1 MKKMFKKTLSLF
13 LALLMLMSVLP
24 LNGIKLLNFGIKA
37 HAAEKDTVAEGS
49 CGADGSDIRWTLDK
63 GGRLVVSGT
72 GAMADYSYDELPQAP
87 EEPATEPTDEPTTE
101 AEEPTAEELTASDGL
116 TTAEEETASDKFV
129 ETTDAQEE
137 TTAAPEDSTEEATA
151 VPEAEETAAVSDDSV
166 GEKTNV
172 NAFAAKLRQRVQTAA
187 NGAESKNVNDGDAL
201 LTDEG
206 ATTETEPVKAPWFD
220 YAFQITEI
228 VIEEGVTHVGNYAFS
243 YYPNVTRVT
252 LPQGLKS
259 VGDAA
264 FVYVVKPEALV
275 LPDGLETIGEGAFI
289 GWSNVKELNLPKS
302 VKTINTD
309 AFTGWAR
316 IEKFTFPDSSVTLNG
331 SPFALMTGV
340 KELVIPADAAESEA
354 LTGLVSEAFA
364 LQKITNYSDTV
375 AVSDSLEVFT
385 SYKNAQILS
394 VYYQCY
400 FDSIPKYLYDKKF
413 SMNDIIRDLIDK
425 SETEFGYSYAEA
437 NALVNGSVSI
447 GKGTPS
453 YLTVYCN
460 ENSAEH
466 EACRANGSKHYI
478 TGSDSPCVCNKFGT
492 LGGNLIWTVNTET
505 KTLTFSGSGAIDG
518 YNVLPAYC
526 SFAEDIKYVE
536 FAEDST
542 VTSAG
547 AYAFAGLYNLTS
559 LTLPEGMTSIGDKCF
574 YDSGINELHLPS
586 TLTVSVDDCNS
597 DAFTMGAA
605 WDSEGLRKITA
616 ADGNPVLK
624 VIDGGLYYT
633 NGDNVILLK
642 MPEYCYSGKYPS
654 EITGVNKNAFESYRG
669 TSTVVLPDVES
680 FAAGSVISCSP
691 SVQTVAIGSKTKDG
705 IFKYASK
712 DESIIYACDDFKR
725 FYVSSDNPY
734 YTAVDGVLC
743 DKEMTKIIRC
753 PAAKTSFAIPASVT
767 EIGRTAFSGTMTEN
781 ISLPKNVAVIGED
794 AFDSDEIKTIT
805 VFNKDCEI
813 NGSSRTLG
821 TEKTVIRGF
830 SGSTA
835 EEYAK
840 AQGQRTFEPTENSA
854 VILSLDITKVQ
865 KRFLPYEQFNSEG
878 LVVYADY
885 ADGTRR
891 DVTDSVTFSGFD
903 STQGGTC
910 RVTAEFNGMTASY
923 DVTIEELGSVIAGGS
938 CGADG
943 GNVTWMFYESGTLV
957 ISGKGKMKSYKDKA
971 SFFRSPPWKK
981 KNVISVVI
989 SEGVTSIG
997 DYAFYDCSGL
1007 TSITITDG
1015 VTSIGDYAFAYC
1027 DSLTSI
1033 TVPTGVISI
1042 GDYAFRYIPNV
1053 IYSGAAGGSP
1063 WGARAVNGYIENGIV
1078 YGDSSK
1084 KELLACHESK
1094 QGGLI
1099 IPDSVTSIGARAFY
1113 GCSGL
1118 TSIKIPDGVTSIGNS
1133 AFEYCSGLTSVTI
1146 PNGVT
1151 SIGDSA
1157 FRGCSGLTSIT
1168 IPDGVTSIDD
1178 YAFYGCRELT
1188 SVTIPDSVT
1197 SIGNHAFSLCTGLT
1211 STTIGKGVTNIG
1223 NNAFFGCN
1231 TLADIFIIS
1240 KDCVIYDSATTLST
1254 ASVIHGYLGSS
1265 AQDYAKKYERSFVP
1279 FDDHEH
1285 VYSSTVTKEATCTQ
1299 KGEILYQCTVNE
1311 FCKKSYTEEIQA
1323 LGHVLMTGSDK
1334 TVVPTCVEKGFTEH
1348 RCVRCN
1354 EIYRDSY
1361 VDALGHEWAEELVR
1375 VEPTCTSAGYT
1386 RKDCVRCDLLN
1397 SFKWDEKYAT
1407 DHPYGNREN
1416 KEYTFCYPGAESIE
1430 LTFNAETQFE
1440 RNYDFLYIYDGGG
1453 KLVGKYSDNELSSR
1467 KVIIEGN
1474 AFKLKF
1480 TSDGSVT
1487 RYGFEIE
1494 SIKVNIPATM
1504 DAEYTV
1510 IPALGHDYA
1519 ADWTVDKEPACTADG
1534 SQSHH
1539 CTRCDKKSDVTPI
1552 AALGHDYVS
1561 CDATEPTCTEPG
1573 KTAGVICKRCGET
1586 NIAAIPAN
1594 GHTAETVPGRM
1605 PTTAE
1610 TGLTDGKICSECG
1623 LVLVEQEIIPVIPEK
1638 LVGVNAVGDYERI
1651 IISWSKAAEAETNL
1665 YVVYR
1670 RADGEEGFSQL
1681 GTVSGRETLSYTD
1694 TSAEE
1699 DVNYSYYVTARNS
1712 YGFEGEPSDIASAVC
1727 AKDTEAPVVTK
1738 ITPSANAFV
1747 SRTQKIKV
1755 GAVDNVAPVS
1765 AKLWYSVDD
1774 GESWVLIGEATSS
1787 PLTFDFDTAAI
1798 ADGVILVKAVAYDK
1812 AGNESEPK
1820 TVKYAV
1826 DNTGPDKVT
1835 GLKAKV
1841 IYSSKITLEWNDV
1854 SSDDAASFILQRK
1867 TDGGFV
1873 NISSTVTTLGYNLG
1887 GLTPAASYTYRVA
1900 AVDNCGN
1907 VGEYSDELTVSTL
1920 ADTSA
1925 PVVTKLAPAPARYS
1939 KYVNFSATASD
1950 DCDIK
1955 TIMIQYSF
1963 DRETWTDASS
1973 KTFTYASSSQTY
1985 GCTLSF
1991 ADFDDGSVFVR
2002 AVATDSSGNVS
2013 DSSASAPFVEYYVD
2027 HTPPATPAGFTAT
2040 GGDGYIYLKWNTGD
2054 EIDLGKYQLTRAD
2067 SADGNYLTIASALT
2081 TVDFYDRNV
2090 TEGHT
2095 YYYKLRVA
2103 DTANND
2109 SEYTDWVSAQ
2119 PLEDTVKPIVNS
2131 ISPVSGSVVGPA
2143 ARGIG
2148 VLASDNGMLGSLTV
2162 EYRTSAD
2169 SVFKTLAT
2177 VENIGSYYKNYTV
2190 NLPLDEMNDG
2200 DTVYVRA
2207 RCTDTAG
2214 LESDYSDVYAYTV
2227 DKTAPAAADAAVKLE
2242 GDQCLIT
2249 WKNDSSG
2256 DISGFKLYRITSNG
2270 FSTFIGSRGCRAGAE
2285 YSFYDYLSQIGGGE
2299 YTYRID
2305 AFDRYG
2311 NCSQTTAGKVIY
2323 EAGDLNEA
2331 PTAII
2336 NGVSTME
2343 VGVEEYFDGGKSID
2357 DVAVTSYSWDFG
2369 DGTYSSGKRPVKK
2382 YTAVGIYT
2390 VTLTVFDAEGLSDVT
2405 SFTVTVRERTEIGT
2419 LEVTVV
2425 DENNRAVA
2433 YAPVYFDL
2441 GSDSCQTVYANA
2453 SGVARLVLPH
2463 GEHLVGVYRS
2473 GYLPAQRRVTVIAN
2487 TVRKTSLTVI
2497 KQEMVT
2503 GEFEVRRMT
2512 PNEITAAGIDVLSPA
2527 NQNIY
2532 SVSVQITYGSSKIPV
2547 KYIRNDTSVLSYTV
2561 GDSNGGKIIKNDG
2574 GEERCIS
2581 GISFVPNKQ
2590 NKEIIAVVD
2599 IPVNASYL
2607 KEFFDVKLHIIN
2619 NASSDF
2625 ELVGNTVEL
2634 NVPNGLTLMTGL
2646 SGNWCESSTAYI
2658 DSIKGLETKTLSWVL
2673 RGDAEG
2679 EYNLSADYTGMLDS
2693 FNETVSATFVTE
2705 DPIRV
2710 YGLSNVGIEVEV
2722 CDEIKYN
2729 AVYFNVG
2736 IKNIGSADVHN
2747 PQLDFDGIVSN
2758 ITATVKAKAGE
2769 KEDGSADF
2777 DAEASLLNV
2786 KYINSDGKV
2795 QYIPFSWTD
2804 NGTVHVDIETL
2815 APGESVSYEYAAYN
2829 LIDYDEI
2836 AYFGKAAKE
2845 VLSGCT
2851 ENVSVVSRPFDLYNM
2866 NNASEKLENALST
2879 VSDAGKLGQLDYD
2892 VSDVTYYPSFTS
2904 AVNGKTYTDGD
2915 LPFIYDDCF
2924 FNRKATDG
2932 VNNGLAAASANL
2944 AAAAYSDASTVKSM
2958 LEDMGY
2964 SVVIMKNY
2972 SASDIGAKTDYVAYT
2987 VSEKKVGET
2996 SVLVVSVRGTSSY
3009 DEWNSNFNIGKNGK
3023 YHEGFNN
3030 AANEVLISLSQYFE
3044 GAGLDKEHTKIWI
3057 TGHSRG
3063 AAVANIVAEKLTK
3076 EAKYA
3081 TADNIYAYTYAC
3093 PNTSTSADTSLSNIY
3108 NYCDGDDLVA
3118 SVPFASWG
3126 FKRAGKTFAFSMAGG
3141 AQTVFRS
3148 ITGKAYSGSK
3158 ACTEFAD
3165 AVAEIASD
3173 ANEYYSLGLNEIMG
3187 EVAKLL
3193 SDKSVDVGV
3202 IRNNLLKIAAGRPAQ
3217 VINAVNKAIALFIDG
3232 SGIDSVCHAH
3242 CPETYISYVAA
3253 AYPTGQIVTAVK
3265 KSRGDTTPKFNV
3277 SKNNALEY
3285 ILNDGNYLYVTN
3297 TDWIARISEQAFNT
3311 LKLATLDFEVLT
3323 KDKQKKLAQTV
3334 ILQLLT
3340 DSTFNTDIDTLI
3352 DVQYLKTVKTVL
3364 GAIKSTVSLPDN
3376 TEFIKTVNAILS
3388 NRSTL
3393 NSLATALKMSGS
3405 EALSSELIKSF
3416 AGSITE
3422 AAAMQ
3427 AIKIAIAS
3435 NCSPDGLAAELLG
3448 EIGTLAGCTSSALD
3462 TLILKPAQLYNSVEY
3477 AEYVHGLMNF
3487 FTCSYEANLILDT
3500 LIGNGSKQLT
3510 QRITELCGYYGISP
3524 VLAIISKVDV
3534 APAELV
3540 SGVAEEMKAMMT
3552 TEFNAELE
3560 ALKQAAS
3567 DLITDGAK
3575 KLLKTG
3581 IKELLGKANVW
3592 YLLFTS
3598 VFKIIDSGF
3607 GISDYFGDIDTY
3619 NIITYVSSV
3628 LATGYYARAT
3638 AFENYSGMQ
3647 DAMEKAE
3654 MNYSAQSTDRLA
3666 ADALYLLKALCN
3678 TRLVGE
3684 KAYKAALE
3692 KNNSTWLMNDA
3703 DHDYNIIKAA
3713 NERFGTSCGDI
3724 ETLYDY
3730 IYGNILSARDII
3742 FNIENTSEIDRPAA
3756 PEVTVNY
3763 STDSTDQAFD
3773 STYEYCFSDGEWQR
3787 CTGGVI
3793 PVKVKT
3799 HPTVLR
3805 VRKASGN
3812 GNPAGE
3818 ITTVTVYAR
3827 RSLSKTVTARFD
3839 NGRYHFT
3846 NLSADRTY
3854 AFCPVSGE
3862 YAGFNDSERT
3872 VVSGGFGANAPGKQ
3886 ARYIA
3891 IKSLANDAL
3900 FETESEILYV
3910 KVNIKHKLTVIR
3922 EGNGSVAASASD
3934 FRWFIGDEAVLTASP
3949 SSGETFIGWYKDA
3962 ELLGTGLT
3970 YAFDMY
3976 EAARITAKFSG
3987 DTMPESVRIII
3998 ADAEE
4003 PNYAGLKKAF
4013 RAEILPE
4020 NTADKSVT
4028 WSTSDSSVASVAADG
4043 TVTFVSPGTAKITVT
4058 AVNGIT
4064 DEVSVDVVEDKI
4076 IGIKIEVLP
4085 DKTEFTESET
4095 FNSDG
4100 MTVAVFRESGKTEL
4114 HTDFVAEPFGFT
4126 AGKQTAKVTYAGFE
4140 DSYSFTVKHGTFTCE
4155 TVAPTCVERG
4165 FTKFTC
4171 DACGFSYCDAF
4182 ADALGHDR
4190 GEWVVTVSA
4199 TCTEDGE
4206 RCMKCTVCG
4215 TVLKTE
4221 SVPAHGHADADKNG
4235 KCDNCGES
4243 LTSSCKH
4250 ICHSKNSLAQFFWKM
4265 LRLMYKLFKNHEF
4278 CDCGVRHW

>member
-1 MKKMFKKTLSLF
+1 MKIYATYDRAFGPAISAATCTKDNRYIGSSSWPGWRDVIDFSSGTVRDINQGAGGDNLYLHFYSPCTVVDSAFLRSVVTTASKIINSVEYTNDSMSIFVDAYNDAMSIINDLSDGYTTSAQEEIDNAAKALESATKDLKKDSESIKVRHASLEKTTDNKYF
-13 LALLMLMSVLP
+13 VKEIFTDKNVEESFAFSDS
-24 LNGIKLLNFGIKA
+24 KTFTS
-37 HAAEKDTVAEGS
+37 AAEYEGYSIYGYKTDWNDVIGDEYGSALDGIIQTDKAFVDYSGVDSKYFTFFYTPNKSAVKLDNKNADKPGSEKIYAIFNNAYFSDESYDKKISLSENIEIPYRKGYIFDGYYDSENSNVQMIDSEGCLTLNAYAAMSSTDTTWFARWTPIAYTLKFHANEETNNDIKNVVCIYDVPIRFNDYCLKQTGFTFLGWSRTNNGDVEYNNESVDKNLSEINNDVIDLYAKWQRNKYILKYDGNGAAEGS
-49 CGADGSDIRWTLDK
+49 IEPVECAFGSTIKLAENAFVRDNCIFVGWSTK
-63 GGRLVVSGT
+63 NT
-72 GAMADYSYDELPQAP
+72 GDAEYSAGDTVKNL
-87 EEPATEPTDEPTTE
+87 
-101 AEEPTAEELTASDGL
+101 
-116 TTAEEETASDKFV
+116 
-129 ETTDAQEE
+129 
-137 TTAAPEDSTEEATA
+137 TEEDGQTVTLYAIWKMRQSRITFVNWDGTVLQSSDVEWGT
-151 VPEAEETAAVSDDSV
+151 VPVYSGETPVR
-166 GEKTNV
+166 EKTSER
-172 NAFAAKLRQRVQTAA
+172 A
-187 NGAESKNVNDGDAL
+187 
-201 LTDEG
+201 
-206 ATTETEPVKAPWFD
+206 
-220 YAFQITEI
+220 
-228 VIEEGVTHVGNYAFS
+228 
-243 YYPNVTRVT
+243 
-252 LPQGLKS
+252 
-259 VGDAA
+259 
-264 FVYVVKPEALV
+264 YV
-275 LPDGLETIGEGAFI
+275 
-289 GWSNVKELNLPKS
+289 
-302 VKTINTD
+302 
-309 AFTGWAR
+309 
-316 IEKFTFPDSSVTLNG
+316 
-331 SPFALMTGV
+331 
-340 KELVIPADAAESEA
+340 
-354 LTGLVSEAFA
+354 
-364 LQKITNYSDTV
+364 
-375 AVSDSLEVFT
+375 
-385 SYKNAQILS
+385 
-394 VYYQCY
+394 
-400 FDSIPKYLYDKKF
+400 
-413 SMNDIIRDLIDK
+413 
-425 SETEFGYSYAEA
+425 
-437 NALVNGSVSI
+437 
-447 GKGTPS
+447 
-453 YLTVYCN
+453 
-460 ENSAEH
+460 
-466 EACRANGSKHYI
+466 
-478 TGSDSPCVCNKFGT
+478 
-492 LGGNLIWTVNTET
+492 
-505 KTLTFSGSGAIDG
+505 FSGW
-518 YNVLPAYC
+518 
-526 SFAEDIKYVE
+526 
-536 FAEDST
+536 
-542 VTSAG
+542 
-547 AYAFAGLYNLTS
+547 
-559 LTLPEGMTSIGDKCF
+559 DK
-574 YDSGINELHLPS
+574 EP
-586 TLTVSVDDCNS
+586 
-597 DAFTMGAA
+597 
-605 WDSEGLRKITA
+605 
-616 ADGNPVLK
+616 
-624 VIDGGLYYT
+624 
-633 NGDNVILLK
+633 
-642 MPEYCYSGKYPS
+642 
-654 EITGVNKNAFESYRG
+654 
-669 TSTVVLPDVES
+669 
-680 FAAGSVISCSP
+680 
-691 SVQTVAIGSKTKDG
+691 
-705 IFKYASK
+705 
-712 DESIIYACDDFKR
+712 
-725 FYVSSDNPY
+725 
-734 YTAVDGVLC
+734 TAVDGEAVY
-743 DKEMTKIIRC
+743 
-753 PAAKTSFAIPASVT
+753 
-767 EIGRTAFSGTMTEN
+767 TAQY
-781 ISLPKNVAVIGED
+781 
-794 AFDSDEIKTIT
+794 
-805 VFNKDCEI
+805 
-813 NGSSRTLG
+813 
-821 TEKTVIRGF
+821 TEK
-830 SGSTA
+830 
-835 EEYAK
+835 
-840 AQGQRTFEPTENSA
+840 
-854 VILSLDITKVQ
+854 
-865 KRFLPYEQFNSEG
+865 
-878 LVVYADY
+878 
-885 ADGTRR
+885 
-891 DVTDSVTFSGFD
+891 
-903 STQGGTC
+903 
-910 RVTAEFNGMTASY
+910 
-923 DVTIEELGSVIAGGS
+923 
-938 CGADG
+938 
-943 GNVTWMFYESGTLV
+943 
-957 ISGKGKMKSYKDKA
+957 
-971 SFFRSPPWKK
+971 
-981 KNVISVVI
+981 
-989 SEGVTSIG
+989 
-997 DYAFYDCSGL
+997 
-1007 TSITITDG
+1007 
-1015 VTSIGDYAFAYC
+1015 
-1027 DSLTSI
+1027 
-1033 TVPTGVISI
+1033 
-1042 GDYAFRYIPNV
+1042 
-1053 IYSGAAGGSP
+1053 
-1063 WGARAVNGYIENGIV
+1063 
-1078 YGDSSK
+1078 
-1084 KELLACHESK
+1084 
-1094 QGGLI
+1094 
-1099 IPDSVTSIGARAFY
+1099 
-1113 GCSGL
+1113 
-1118 TSIKIPDGVTSIGNS
+1118 
-1133 AFEYCSGLTSVTI
+1133 
-1146 PNGVT
+1146 
-1151 SIGDSA
+1151 
-1157 FRGCSGLTSIT
+1157 
-1168 IPDGVTSIDD
+1168 
-1178 YAFYGCRELT
+1178 
-1188 SVTIPDSVT
+1188 
-1197 SIGNHAFSLCTGLT
+1197 
-1211 STTIGKGVTNIG
+1211 
-1223 NNAFFGCN
+1223 
-1231 TLADIFIIS
+1231 
-1240 KDCVIYDSATTLST
+1240 
-1254 ASVIHGYLGSS
+1254 
-1265 AQDYAKKYERSFVP
+1265 
-1279 FDDHEH
+1279 
-1285 VYSSTVTKEATCTQ
+1285 
-1299 KGEILYQCTVNE
+1299 
-1311 FCKKSYTEEIQA
+1311 
-1323 LGHVLMTGSDK
+1323 
-1334 TVVPTCVEKGFTEH
+1334 
-1348 RCVRCN
+1348 
-1354 EIYRDSY
+1354 YR
-1361 VDALGHEWAEELVR
+1361 
-1375 VEPTCTSAGYT
+1375 
-1386 RKDCVRCDLLN
+1386 
-1397 SFKWDEKYAT
+1397 
-1407 DHPYGNREN
+1407 
-1416 KEYTFCYPGAESIE
+1416 
-1430 LTFNAETQFE
+1430 
-1440 RNYDFLYIYDGGG
+1440 
-1453 KLVGKYSDNELSSR
+1453 
-1467 KVIIEGN
+1467 
-1474 AFKLKF
+1474 
-1480 TSDGSVT
+1480 
-1487 RYGFEIE
+1487 
-1494 SIKVNIPATM
+1494 
-1504 DAEYTV
+1504 
-1510 IPALGHDYA
+1510 
-1519 ADWTVDKEPACTADG
+1519 
-1534 SQSHH
+1534 
-1539 CTRCDKKSDVTPI
+1539 
-1552 AALGHDYVS
+1552 
-1561 CDATEPTCTEPG
+1561 
-1573 KTAGVICKRCGET
+1573 
-1586 NIAAIPAN
+1586 
-1594 GHTAETVPGRM
+1594 
-1605 PTTAE
+1605 
-1610 TGLTDGKICSECG
+1610 
-1623 LVLVEQEIIPVIPEK
+1623 PEK

-1670 RADGEEGFSQL
+1670 RADGEEDFSQL

-1699 DVNYSYYVTARNS
+1699 DVNYSYYVTARTC
-1712 YGFEGEPSDIASAVC
+1712 YGLESEPSDIASAAC
-1727 AKDTEAPVVTK
+1727 AKDTEPPVVTK
-1738 ITPSANAFV
+1738 ITPSTNTFI

-1755 GAVDNVAPVS
+1755 CAVDNVAPVH
-1765 AKLWYSVDD
+1765 AELWYSVDD
-1774 GESWVLIGEATSS
+1774 GEHWYLIGKAIFS
-1787 PLTFDFDTAAI
+1787 PFTFYFDTAAI
-1798 ADGVILVKAVAYDK
+1798 ADGVVLVKAVVYDK
-1812 AGNESEPK
+1812 AGNRSEPK

-1826 DNTGPDKVT
+1826 DNTGLEKVT
-1835 GLKAKV
+1835 GLKARV
-1841 IYSSKITLEWNDV
+1841 IYSSKITLEWDDV
-1854 SSDDAASFILQRK
+1854 SSNDAASFILQRK

-1873 NISSTVTTLGYNLG
+1873 NISSTVTTLGYNLS
-1887 GLTPAASYTYRVA
+1887 GLTPATSYTYRVA

-1955 TIMIQYSF
+1955 TITIQYSF

-1985 GCTLSF
+1985 GCMLSF

-2027 HTPPATPAGFTAT
+2027 HTPPAMPTGFTAT

-2119 PLEDTVKPIVNS
+2119 PLVDTVKPIVNS

-2214 LESDYSDVYAYTV
+2214 LVSDYSKVYSYKV
-2227 DKTAPAAADAAVKLE
+2227 DKTAPVAADAAAVLDGAE
-2242 GDQCLIT
+2242 CLIT
-2249 WKNDSSG
+2249 WKNDSSE
-2256 DISGFKLYRITSNG
+2256 DISGFKVYRVASNG
-2270 FSTFIGSRGCRAGAE
+2270 YSVFVGSRTYRAGMS
-2285 YSFYDYLSQIGGGE
+2285 YSITDSLESAGAGE

-2305 AFDRYG
+2305 AYDKYG
-2311 NCSQTTAGKVIY
+2311 NSSQTDAGKVAYNFVHIDEKAPIARITY
-2323 EAGDLNEA
+2323 ESA
-2331 PTAII
+2331 
-2336 NGVSTME
+2336 ME
-2343 VGVEEYFDGGKSID
+2343 VGVEEYFDGGKSTD
-2357 DVAVTSYSWDFG
+2357 DNAVVSYTWDFG
-2369 DGTYSSGKRPVKK
+2369 DGTYSSEKRPVKK
-2382 YTAVGIYT
+2382 YSAVGTYT
-2390 VTLTVFDAEGLSDVT
+2390 VTLTVTDSDGLSGTASV
-2405 SFTVTVRERTEIGT
+2405 TVTVRERTELGT

-2425 DENNRAVA
+2425 DENNRTMA

-2441 GSDSCQTVYANA
+2441 GSDRQQTVYANA

-2463 GEHLVGVYRS
+2463 GEHLVGVYQS
-2473 GYLPAQRRVTVIAN
+2473 GYLPAQRNVTVIAN
-2487 TVRKTSLTVI
+2487 TVRKTTLTLI
-2497 KQEMVT
+2497 KQEIVT
-2503 GEFEVRRMT
+2503 GEFEVKRMT
-2512 PNEITAAGIDVLSPA
+2512 FDEIIAAGFDISKPE
-2527 NQNIY
+2527 NQNLY
-2532 SVSVQITYGSSKIPV
+2532 SVSLQITYGASKVPLR
-2547 KYIRNDTSVLSYTV
+2547 YIRNNYRIIRYEV
-2561 GDSNGGKIIKNDG
+2561 GDVDG
-2574 GEERCIS
+2574 RHFDIVF
-2581 GISFVPNKQ
+2581 IPNKQ
-2590 NKEIIAVVD
+2590 NEEIVAVID
-2599 IPVNASYL
+2599 IPVKASYL
-2607 KEFFDVKLHIIN
+2607 KEFFDVKLFIIN
-2619 NASSDF
+2619 NAAVDF
-2625 ELVGNTVEL
+2625 ELVDNTVEL
-2634 NVPNGLTLMTGL
+2634 NVPNGLTVMTGL
-2646 SGNWCESSTAYI
+2646 PGNWCESSTVYI

-2673 RGDAEG
+2673 RGDVEG
-2679 EYNLSADYTGMLDS
+2679 EYNLSADYIGTLDR

-2758 ITATVKAKAGE
+2758 ITASVKAQAGE

-2777 DAEASLLNV
+2777 DVEASLLNV
-2786 KYINSDGKV
+2786 KYVNTDGKA

-2845 VLSGCT
+2845 VLSGYT
-2851 ENVSVVSRPFDLYNM
+2851 ENVSVVSRPFDLYNTD
-2866 NNASEKLENALST
+2866 NAAEKLETALST

-2944 AAAAYSDASTVKSM
+2944 AAAAYSDASTVKAM

-3030 AANEVLISLSQYFE
+3030 AANEVMTSISQYFE

-3063 AAVANIVAEKLTK
+3063 AAVANIVAERLTK

-3126 FKRAGKTFAFSMAGG
+3126 FKRAGKTFDFSMAGG

-3158 ACTEFAD
+3158 ACTEFSD

-3217 VINAVNKAIALFIDG
+3217 VVNAVNKAIALFIDG

-3253 AYPTGQIVTAVK
+3253 AYPTGQIVTTVK
-3265 KSRGDTTPKFNV
+3265 KNRGDTTPKFNV

-3297 TDWIARISEQAFNT
+3297 TDWIARISEQAFNA
-3311 LKLATLDFEVLT
+3311 LKLATLDFEVIT
-3323 KDKQKKLAQTV
+3323 KEKQKKLAQTV

-3340 DSTFNTDIDTLI
+3340 DSNFNADIDTLI

-3364 GAIKSTVSLPDN
+3364 GAIKNTVSLPDN
-3376 TEFIKTVNAILS
+3376 TEFLKNVNAILA

-3393 NSLATALKMSGS
+3393 NSLATALKLSGS

-3416 AGSITE
+3416 AGSMTE
-3422 AAAMQ
+3422 AGAMQ
-3427 AIKIAIAS
+3427 AIKLAIAS
-3435 NCSPDGLAAELLG
+3435 NCAPDSLAAELLG
-3448 EIGTLAGCTSSALD
+3448 DIGTLAGCTASALD

-3477 AEYVHGLMNF
+3477 AKYVHGLMNF
-3487 FTCSYEANLILDT
+3487 FACSYEANLILDT
-3500 LIGNGSKQLT
+3500 LIGSGSKQLM
-3510 QRITELCGYYGISP
+3510 QSVFEFCGYCVISP
-3524 VLAIISKVDV
+3524 SLAIMNEIDVD
-3534 APAELV
+3534 PAELV

-3560 ALKQAAS
+3560 TLKQAAS
-3567 DLITDGAK
+3567 DVIRDGTK
-3575 KLLKTG
+3575 KLLKSG
-3581 IKELLGKANVW
+3581 IKALLGKANVW

-3619 NIITYVSSV
+3619 NIITYVSSA
-3628 LATGYYARAT
+3628 LAAGYYARAT
-3638 AFENYSGMQ
+3638 AFENYDGMQ
-3647 DAMEKAE
+3647 AAMEIAGL
-3654 MNYSAQSTDRLA
+3654 NYSAPSTDRLA

-3692 KNNSTWLMNDA
+3692 KNNSTWLTNDA

-3713 NERFGTSCGDI
+3713 NERFGTSCGDV

-3742 FNIENTSEIDRPAA
+3742 FNIENASEVDRPAA

-3839 NGRYHFT
+3839 NGRYYFT

-3976 EAARITAKFSG
+3976 EDARITAKFSG

-4003 PNYAGLKKAF
+4003 PNYAGFKKAF

-4020 NTADKSVT
+4020 NAADKSVT
-4028 WSTSDSSVASVAADG
+4028 WSTSESSVASVAADG

-4140 DSYSFTVKHGTFTCE
+4140 DSYSFSVKHGTFTCE

-4171 DACGFSYCDAF
+4171 DACGFSYCDTF
-4182 ADALGHDR
+4182 TDALGHDM

-4221 SVPAHGHADADKNG
+4221 AVPAHGHADADKNG

-4250 ICHSKNSLAQFFWKM
+4250 ICHSKNRLAQFFWKM

>member
-1 MKKMFKKTLSLF
+1 MYTC
-13 LALLMLMSVLP
+13 SV
-24 LNGIKLLNFGIKA
+24 
-37 HAAEKDTVAEGS
+37 
-49 CGADGSDIRWTLDK
+49 C
-63 GGRLVVSGT
+63 
-72 GAMADYSYDELPQAP
+72 
-87 EEPATEPTDEPTTE
+87 
-101 AEEPTAEELTASDGL
+101 
-116 TTAEEETASDKFV
+116 
-129 ETTDAQEE
+129 
-137 TTAAPEDSTEEATA
+137 
-151 VPEAEETAAVSDDSV
+151 
-166 GEKTNV
+166 GEKY
-172 NAFAAKLRQRVQTAA
+172 
-187 NGAESKNVNDGDAL
+187 ND
-201 LTDEG
+201 T
-206 ATTETEPVKAPWFD
+206 
-220 YAFQITEI
+220 
-228 VIEEGVTHVGNYAFS
+228 
-243 YYPNVTRVT
+243 
-252 LPQGLKS
+252 
-259 VGDAA
+259 
-264 FVYVVKPEALV
+264 
-275 LPDGLETIGEGAFI
+275 
-289 GWSNVKELNLPKS
+289 
-302 VKTINTD
+302 
-309 AFTGWAR
+309 
-316 IEKFTFPDSSVTLNG
+316 
-331 SPFALMTGV
+331 
-340 KELVIPADAAESEA
+340 
-354 LTGLVSEAFA
+354 
-364 LQKITNYSDTV
+364 
-375 AVSDSLEVFT
+375 
-385 SYKNAQILS
+385 
-394 VYYQCY
+394 
-400 FDSIPKYLYDKKF
+400 
-413 SMNDIIRDLIDK
+413 
-425 SETEFGYSYAEA
+425 
-437 NALVNGSVSI
+437 
-447 GKGTPS
+447 
-453 YLTVYCN
+453 
-460 ENSAEH
+460 
-466 EACRANGSKHYI
+466 
-478 TGSDSPCVCNKFGT
+478 
-492 LGGNLIWTVNTET
+492 
-505 KTLTFSGSGAIDG
+505 
-518 YNVLPAYC
+518 
-526 SFAEDIKYVE
+526 
-536 FAEDST
+536 
-542 VTSAG
+542 
-547 AYAFAGLYNLTS
+547 
-559 LTLPEGMTSIGDKCF
+559 
-574 YDSGINELHLPS
+574 
-586 TLTVSVDDCNS
+586 
-597 DAFTMGAA
+597 
-605 WDSEGLRKITA
+605 
-616 ADGNPVLK
+616 
-624 VIDGGLYYT
+624 
-633 NGDNVILLK
+633 
-642 MPEYCYSGKYPS
+642 
-654 EITGVNKNAFESYRG
+654 
-669 TSTVVLPDVES
+669 
-680 FAAGSVISCSP
+680 
-691 SVQTVAIGSKTKDG
+691 
-705 IFKYASK
+705 
-712 DESIIYACDDFKR
+712 
-725 FYVSSDNPY
+725 
-734 YTAVDGVLC
+734 
-743 DKEMTKIIRC
+743 
-753 PAAKTSFAIPASVT
+753 
-767 EIGRTAFSGTMTEN
+767 
-781 ISLPKNVAVIGED
+781 
-794 AFDSDEIKTIT
+794 
-805 VFNKDCEI
+805 
-813 NGSSRTLG
+813 
-821 TEKTVIRGF
+821 
-830 SGSTA
+830 
-835 EEYAK
+835 
-840 AQGQRTFEPTENSA
+840 
-854 VILSLDITKVQ
+854 
-865 KRFLPYEQFNSEG
+865 
-878 LVVYADY
+878 
-885 ADGTRR
+885 
-891 DVTDSVTFSGFD
+891 
-903 STQGGTC
+903 
-910 RVTAEFNGMTASY
+910 
-923 DVTIEELGSVIAGGS
+923 
-938 CGADG
+938 
-943 GNVTWMFYESGTLV
+943 
-957 ISGKGKMKSYKDKA
+957 
-971 SFFRSPPWKK
+971 
-981 KNVISVVI
+981 
-989 SEGVTSIG
+989 
-997 DYAFYDCSGL
+997 
-1007 TSITITDG
+1007 
-1015 VTSIGDYAFAYC
+1015 
-1027 DSLTSI
+1027 
-1033 TVPTGVISI
+1033 
-1042 GDYAFRYIPNV
+1042 
-1053 IYSGAAGGSP
+1053 
-1063 WGARAVNGYIENGIV
+1063 
-1078 YGDSSK
+1078 
-1084 KELLACHESK
+1084 
-1094 QGGLI
+1094 
-1099 IPDSVTSIGARAFY
+1099 
-1113 GCSGL
+1113 
-1118 TSIKIPDGVTSIGNS
+1118 
-1133 AFEYCSGLTSVTI
+1133 
-1146 PNGVT
+1146 
-1151 SIGDSA
+1151 
-1157 FRGCSGLTSIT
+1157 
-1168 IPDGVTSIDD
+1168 
-1178 YAFYGCRELT
+1178 
-1188 SVTIPDSVT
+1188 
-1197 SIGNHAFSLCTGLT
+1197 
-1211 STTIGKGVTNIG
+1211 
-1223 NNAFFGCN
+1223 
-1231 TLADIFIIS
+1231 
-1240 KDCVIYDSATTLST
+1240 
-1254 ASVIHGYLGSS
+1254 
-1265 AQDYAKKYERSFVP
+1265 
-1279 FDDHEH
+1279 
-1285 VYSSTVTKEATCTQ
+1285 
-1299 KGEILYQCTVNE
+1299 
-1311 FCKKSYTEEIQA
+1311 
-1323 LGHVLMTGSDK
+1323 
-1334 TVVPTCVEKGFTEH
+1334 
-1348 RCVRCN
+1348 
-1354 EIYRDSY
+1354 Y
-1361 VDALGHEWAEELVR
+1361 VDALGHDWAAEPVR
-1375 VEPTCTSAGYT
+1375 VEPTCTEAGYT
-1386 RKDCVRCDLLN
+1386 RRECTRCDVLK
-1397 SFKWDEKYAT
+1397 SIKWDAKYASS
-1407 DHPYGNREN
+1407 HPYSNNAED
-1416 KEYTFCYPGAESIE
+1416 EYTFSYPGAESIE

-1480 TSDGSVT
+1480 TSDISVT

-1519 ADWTVDKEPACTADG
+1519 AEWTVDKEPACTADG

-1539 CTRCDKKSDVTPI
+1539 CTRCDKKSDVTPV

-1586 NIAAIPAN
+1586 NIAAIPAK

-1610 TGLTDGKICSECG
+1610 TGMTDGKICSECG

-1712 YGFEGEPSDIASAVC
+1712 YGFEGEPSDIASAAC

-1774 GESWVLIGEATSS
+1774 GENWVLIGEATSS
-1787 PLTFDFDTAAI
+1787 PFTFDFDTAAI
-1798 ADGVILVKAVAYDK
+1798 ADGVVLVKAVAYDK
-1812 AGNESEPK
+1812 AGSESEPK

-1873 NISSTVTTLGYNLG
+1873 NISSTVTTLGYNIG
-1887 GLTPAASYTYRVA
+1887 GLTPATSYTYRVA

-1955 TIMIQYSF
+1955 TITIQYSF
-1963 DRETWTDASS
+1963 DRETWTDVSS

-2214 LESDYSDVYAYTV
+2214 LVSDYSKVYSYKV
-2227 DKTAPAAADAAVKLE
+2227 DKTAPVAADAAAVLDGAE
-2242 GDQCLIT
+2242 CLIT
-2249 WKNDSSG
+2249 WKNDSSE
-2256 DISGFKLYRITSNG
+2256 DISGFKVYRVASNG
-2270 FSTFIGSRGCRAGAE
+2270 YSVFVGSRTYRAGMS
-2285 YSFYDYLSQIGGGE
+2285 YSITDSLESAGAGE

-2305 AFDRYG
+2305 AYDKYG
-2311 NCSQTTAGKVIY
+2311 NSSQTDAGKVAYNFVHIDEKAPIARITY
-2323 EAGDLNEA
+2323 ESA
-2331 PTAII
+2331 
-2336 NGVSTME
+2336 ME
-2343 VGVEEYFDGGKSID
+2343 VGVEEYFDGGKSTD
-2357 DVAVTSYSWDFG
+2357 DNAVVSYTWDFG
-2369 DGTYSSGKRPVKK
+2369 DGTYSSEKRPVKK
-2382 YTAVGIYT
+2382 YSAVGTYT
-2390 VTLTVFDAEGLSDVT
+2390 VTLTVTDSDGLSGTASV
-2405 SFTVTVRERTEIGT
+2405 TVTVRERTELGT

-2425 DENNRAVA
+2425 DENNRTMA

-2441 GSDSCQTVYANA
+2441 GSDRQQTVYANA

-2463 GEHLVGVYRS
+2463 GEHLVGVYQS
-2473 GYLPAQRRVTVIAN
+2473 GYLPAQRNVTVIAN
-2487 TVRKTSLTVI
+2487 TVRKTTLTLI
-2497 KQEMVT
+2497 KQEIVT
-2503 GEFEVRRMT
+2503 GEFEVKRMT
-2512 PNEITAAGIDVLSPA
+2512 FDEIIAAGFDISKPE
-2527 NQNIY
+2527 NQNLY
-2532 SVSVQITYGSSKIPV
+2532 SVSLQITYGASKVPLR
-2547 KYIRNDTSVLSYTV
+2547 YIRNDYRIIRYEV
-2561 GDSNGGKIIKNDG
+2561 GDVDG
-2574 GEERCIS
+2574 RHFDIVF
-2581 GISFVPNKQ
+2581 IPNKQ
-2590 NKEIIAVVD
+2590 NEEIVAVID
-2599 IPVNASYL
+2599 IPVKASYL
-2607 KEFFDVKLHIIN
+2607 KEFFDVKLFIIN
-2619 NASSDF
+2619 NAAVDF
-2625 ELVGNTVEL
+2625 ELVDNTVEL
-2634 NVPNGLTLMTGL
+2634 NVPNGLTVMTGL
-2646 SGNWCESSTAYI
+2646 SGNWCESSTVYI

-2673 RGDAEG
+2673 RGDVEG
-2679 EYNLSADYTGMLDS
+2679 EYNLSADYIGTLDR

-2710 YGLSNVGIEVEV
+2710 YGLSNVGIDVEV

-2729 AVYFNVG
+2729 AMYFNIGV
-2736 IKNIGSADVHN
+2736 KNIGSVDVHN

-2758 ITATVKAKAGE
+2758 ITASVKAQAGE

-2777 DAEASLLNV
+2777 DVEASLLNV
-2786 KYINSDGKV
+2786 KYVNTDGKT

-2851 ENVSVVSRPFDLYNM
+2851 ENVSVVSRSFDLYNTD
-2866 NNASEKLENALST
+2866 NAAEKLEAALST

-2924 FNRKATDG
+2924 FNKKATDG

-3030 AANEVLISLSQYFE
+3030 AANEVMTSISQYIE
-3044 GAGLDKEHTKIWI
+3044 SAGLDKEHTKIWI

-3063 AAVANIVAEKLTK
+3063 AAVANIVAERLTK

-3093 PNTSTSADTSLSNIY
+3093 PNTSTSADMSLSNIY

-3126 FKRAGKTFAFSMAGG
+3126 FKRAGKTFDFSLAGG

-3148 ITGKAYSGSK
+3148 ITGKAYAGSK

-3217 VINAVNKAIALFIDG
+3217 VVNAVNKAIALFIDG

-3253 AYPTGQIVTAVK
+3253 AYPTGQIVTTVK
-3265 KSRGDTTPKFNV
+3265 KNRGDTTPKFNV

-3297 TDWIARISEQAFNT
+3297 TDWIARISEQAFNA
-3311 LKLATLDFEVLT
+3311 LKLATLDFEVIT
-3323 KDKQKKLAQTV
+3323 KEKQKKLAQTV

-3340 DSTFNTDIDTLI
+3340 DSNFNADIDTLI

-3364 GAIKSTVSLPDN
+3364 GAIKNTVSLPDN
-3376 TEFIKTVNAILS
+3376 TEFLKNVNAILA

-3393 NSLATALKMSGS
+3393 NSLATALKLSGS

-3416 AGSITE
+3416 AGSMTE
-3422 AAAMQ
+3422 AGAMQ
-3427 AIKIAIAS
+3427 AIKLAIAS
-3435 NCSPDGLAAELLG
+3435 NCAPDSLAAELLG
-3448 EIGTLAGCTSSALD
+3448 DIGTLAGCTVSALD

-3477 AEYVHGLMNF
+3477 AKYVHGLMNF
-3487 FTCSYEANLILDT
+3487 FACSYEANLILDT
-3500 LIGNGSKQLT
+3500 LIGSGSKQLMKSVF
-3510 QRITELCGYYGISP
+3510 EFCGYCVISP
-3524 VLAIISKVDV
+3524 SLAIMNEIDVD
-3534 APAELV
+3534 PAELV

-3560 ALKQAAS
+3560 TLKQAAS
-3567 DLITDGAK
+3567 DVIQDGTK
-3575 KLLKTG
+3575 KLLKSG
-3581 IKELLGKANVW
+3581 IKALLGKANVW

-3619 NIITYVSSV
+3619 NIITYVSSA
-3628 LATGYYARAT
+3628 LAAGYYARAT
-3638 AFENYSGMQ
+3638 AFENYDGMQ
-3647 DAMEKAE
+3647 AAMEIAGL
-3654 MNYSAQSTDRLA
+3654 NYSAPSTDRLA

-3756 PEVTVNY
+3756 LEVTVNY

-3839 NGRYHFT
+3839 NGRYYFT

-3976 EAARITAKFSG
+3976 EDARITAKFSG

-4003 PNYAGLKKAF
+4003 PNYAGFKKAF

-4020 NTADKSVT
+4020 NAADKSVT

-4171 DACGFSYCDAF
+4171 DACGFSYCDTF
-4182 ADALGHDR
+4182 TDALGHDL

-4221 SVPAHGHADADKNG
+4221 AVPAHGHADADKNG

-4250 ICHSKNSLAQFFWKM
+4250 ICHSKNRLAQFFWKM